1 MLESFKTDKFEYQ
14 KLTPEEQEKRGILGR
29 LVGIIADT
37 TGATRNG
44 RKYGLDLWK
53 KVFDDP
59 IMQEKIKN
67 RTVFSELGHP
77 EDRAEID
84 MSKVCACLA
93 EQPKVG
99 KDGKLYGVFDILD
112 TANGRILKTLCDYG
126 TTVGVSSRGTGD
138 LYTDSEGNEAV
149 DPDTYECECFDIVLL
164 PAVESARLQYVTESY
179 HGKTLKQALN
189 EEYNKANEEEKK
201 VMKETL
207 DKLELDEGIEAAS
220 IDTGDQ
226 IIKVEVEDKEAP
238 AEVEA
243 SSELSVED
251 DSIDEF
257 EFSGEE
263 TDDENEEAEDFGTE
277 EIVESLQKALRK
289 NHALEKRI
297 EKLQT
302 QLSVSNAKGVKLG
315 EEVEKY
321 KQSTQRLSAR
331 VREVK
336 DLKEQVSQLE
346 SRVQNQKKRISALSE
361 KLENSSKDSSNLN
374 ETVQSK
380 NEEIRALNRKI
391 EQLTSKLDESAKNA
405 QMYYDR
411 LGKAKELVER
421 YKKSAQTAS
430 ERYISAQAKA
440 YGLSAEQVSNQ
451 LSESFTLG
459 DVDRVCESLAS
470 QNLRISKLPF
480 DVSKKVRIATE
491 SKAEPI
497 LGESVMGAEDDVVDE
512 SLLRL
517 ANIS

>member
-1 MLESFKTDKFEYQ
+1 MLESFADKFEYQ
-14 KLTPEEQEKRGILGR
+14 KLTPEERESRNILGE
-29 LVGIIADT
+29 LYGPLADT
-37 TGATRNG
+37 TGSTRNG
-44 RKYGLDLWK
+44 RKYSKDLWE
-53 KVFDDP
+53 KVFADP

-67 RTVFSELGHP
+67 HTVFAELGHP

-84 MSKVCACLA
+84 IEKVCACLA
-93 EQPKVG
+93 DQPKIG
-99 KDGKLYGVFDILD
+99 KDGKLWGVFHILD
-112 TANGRILKTLCDYG
+112 TPNGRILKTLCEYG

-138 LYTDSEGNEAV
+138 LYTDENGDEAV
-149 DPDTYECECFDIVLL
+149 DPDTYECECFDVVLL
-164 PAVESARLQYVTESY
+164 PAVESARMTFVESY
-179 HGKTLKQALN
+179 QGKTLKQALR
-189 EEYNKANEEEKK
+189 EEYDKATDEEKK
-201 VMKETL
+201 VMKETFEKL
-207 DKLELDEGIEAAS
+207 DLDEGIESAS

-226 IIKVEVEDKEAP
+226 VIKIEVEDKEAS
-238 AEVEA
+238 VEPLVDG
-243 SSELSVED
+243 ELSIED
-251 DSIDEF
+251 DNIDEF

-263 TDDENEEAEDFGTE
+263 TDNENEEADDDGSE

-302 QLSVSNAKGVKLG
+302 QLSVSNAKGIKLG

-321 KQSTQRLSAR
+321 KQSTQRLSMR
-331 VREVK
+331 VREAK

-361 KLENSSKDSSNLN
+361 KLKNSSKDSSNLN

-380 NEEIRALNRKI
+380 DREIRALNRKI
-391 EQLTSKLDESAKNA
+391 EQLNSKLDESAKNA

-411 LGKAKELVER
+411 LGKAKELVEK
-421 YKKSAQTAS
+421 YKRSAQVAS

-451 LSESFTLG
+451 LSESFTLRE
-459 DVDRVCESLAS
+459 VDKVCESLAS